1 MADRNVMEVALFR
14 TQGSLCPKRPWS
26 VLCHHKY
33 ALVVPFPLAFIGE
46 YHKKFVNTRQLEY
59 NVEDI
64 TEHKPRKV

>member
-14 TQGSLCPKRPWS
+14 TPGSLCPKRPWS

-46 YHKKFVNTRQLEY
+46 
-59 NVEDI
+59 
-64 TEHKPRKV
+64 